1 MASTLEFVQYVCDQL
16 SEAGTITFKRMF
28 GEFGL
33 YCDGKFFATVEDDQL
48 CLKMTE
54 AGKEL
59 LGEPVVIEPH
69 EGAHYFYIENL
80 DDRTFLGRLVRATCG
95 ALPAR
100 KPRKR
105 KKASEQ
111 GSDA

>member
-1 MASTLEFVQYVCDQL
+1 MASTLDFVQFVCDQL
-16 SEAGTITFKRMF
+16 SEAGIITYKRMF

-33 YCDGKFFATVEDDQL
+33 YCDGKFFATVENDQL

-54 AGKEL
+54 AGKTL
-59 LGEPVVIEPH
+59 LGEPAIIEPH

-80 DDRTFLGRLVRATCG
+80 DDRAFLGRLVHETCA
-95 ALPAR
+95 ALPAP